1 MISALREFL
10 RQTGDMLRIVA
21 IIAPAFLAILVYLHL
36 NVEMAAVN
44 RQLRQAALRK
54 DELVKRNRALK
65 SALFDLALQA
75 GEDPLRWKSY
85 ESLPLLEKNK
95 IVRIRL
101 PESVLNETGAS
112 LEKQTPHAAA
122 TDSGSGR

>member
-1 MISALREFL
+1 MISIFRELL

-21 IIAPAFLAILVYLHL
+21 LAAPIFLAILVYLHL
-36 NVEMAAVN
+36 NVEMAAIN
-44 RQLRQAALRK
+44 RDLRSAALRK
-54 DELVKRNRALK
+54 DELLKRNRALK

-75 GEDPLRWKSY
+75 GEDPLRWKTY
-85 ESLPLLEKNK
+85 ETLPLLEKNK

-112 LEKQTPHAAA
+112 LETQTPHAAE
-122 TDSGSGR
+122 